1 MQKYYIYLYLYADFI
16 IFGAKFIIRVM
27 AAPYPILIRKKK
39 NNGTTTAVVNT
50 ETAFGMVASEIPFH
64 FAGDVKEPYKN
75 DWHDED
81 GVETYLSDEGLFFNA
96 YDMEVTF
103 LYKGQ
108 QNSFSG
114 NLRDFLDFL
123 SGKDGDGA
131 RLTIYDTY
139 NNVGR
144 NDVYFKSIS
153 PDVFVKQNVSNNAN
167 GQEIA
172 SFKVTFN
179 VGDPVTDVVLT

>member
-1 MQKYYIYLYLYADFI
+1 
-16 IFGAKFIIRVM
+16 
-27 AAPYPILIRKKK
+27 
-39 NNGTTTAVVNT
+39 
-50 ETAFGMVASEIPFH
+50 
-64 FAGDVKEPYKN
+64 
-75 DWHDED
+75 
-81 GVETYLSDEGLFFNA
+81 
-96 YDMEVTF
+96 MEVTF